1 MEMDLEIRLEDHLLS
16 WKLFS
21 MNVGKN
27 VHSSGFRRRAT
38 DVVEKCSGHLL
49 VVVLMARAL
58 KMVSDV
64 IVWERASTSSSDER
78 QSSV

>member
-1 MEMDLEIRLEDHLLS
+1 MEMDLEIRLKDHLLS

-38 DVVEKCSGHLL
+38 DVVEKRSGHLL

-64 IVWERASTSSSDER
+64 IVWERAYL
-78 QSSV
+78 VY